1 MQYNLTR
8 IDPDAPNEQYPV
20 GERETVT
27 DQLLEDQVHKNIFM
41 GKLEDVLRGAVN
53 WGRKNSLWPYNFGLS
68 CCYVEMTTAF
78 TAPHDIA
85 RFSTLR

>member
-53 WGRKNSLWPYNFGLS
+53 WVARTPSGR
-68 CCYVEMTTAF
+68 TTSACPAA
-78 TAPHDIA
+78 TWK
-85 RFSTLR
+85 